1 MNTRKHYFTLALA
14 FSLIIGGSVAVL
26 AQNQKKKEIIEINN
40 ENDDVVMTWNKTTP
54 ESEMNDDVKAL
65 KKYGVTINYSDV
77 KRNANIEITGIKVS
91 YEDEKGNK
99 GELKLNQQSPISTIN
114 FYKSGNEIG
123 FGTPSNSNPM
133 NSFSFGGAP
142 NGSAV
147 KIFGFHDE
155 DGNPSTESFR
165 FNFSDKNESPKSTKK
180 SKIIIKKLNKKDLVI
195 EDGEVISGKDD
206 YSAEEIE
213 KIKKEYEMNTED
225 IEKSETNPLSEFD
238 LRNEKGIQDFKKKIK
253 KIIGS
258 VDSET
263 DATSELAKAKEEM
276 IKAKEEL
283 EKARIALE
291 KATPTQSKKK

>member
-1 MNTRKHYFTLALA
+1 MNTKKHYFTLALA

-65 KKYGVTINYSDV
+65 KKYGVIINYSDV
-77 KRNANIEITGIKVS
+77 KRNAKNEITGLKVS

-123 FGTPSNSNPM
+123 FGTPENSNGM
-133 NSFSFGGAP
+133 ENFFFNGAP
-142 NGSAV
+142 NG
-147 KIFGFHDE
+147 KMLQQFGFRDE
-155 DGNPSTESFR
+155 DGNPSTDNFS
-165 FNFSDKNESPKSTKK
+165 FNFADKNEAPKSTRK
-180 SKIIIKKLNKKDLVI
+180 SKIVIKKPNKKDLII
-195 EDGEVISGKDD
+195 EDGEVISGAND
-206 YSAEEIE
+206 YTTEEIE
-213 KIKKEYEMNTED
+213 KIKKDSD
-225 IEKSETNPLSEFD
+225 ITSDNFRNKDANPLGEFD
-238 LRNEKGIQDFKKKIK
+238 LRNEKGVQEFKKKIK
-253 KIIGS
+253 KLIN
-258 VDSET
+258 SEDT
-263 DATSELAKAKEEM
+263 DTDEKSELAKAKDEM

-291 KATPTQSKKK
+291 KATQSKSKKK

>member
-77 KRNANIEITGIKVS
+77 KRNANKEITGLKVS

-165 FNFSDKNESPKSTKK
+165 FNFSDRNESPKSTKK
-180 SKIIIKKLNKKDLVI
+180 SKIIIKKPNKKDLVI

-213 KIKKEYEMNTED
+213 KIKKESEMNSED
-225 IEKSETNPLSEFD
+225 IEKSEANPLGEFD

-263 DATSELAKAKEEM
+263 DSTSELAKAKEEM

-291 KATPTQSKKK
+291 KATQSKSKKK

>member
-1 MNTRKHYFTLALA
+1 
-14 FSLIIGGSVAVL
+14 
-26 AQNQKKKEIIEINN
+26 
-40 ENDDVVMTWNKTTP
+40 
-54 ESEMNDDVKAL
+54 
-65 KKYGVTINYSDV
+65 
-77 KRNANIEITGIKVS
+77 
-91 YEDEKGNK
+91 
-99 GELKLNQQSPISTIN
+99 
-114 FYKSGNEIG
+114 
-123 FGTPSNSNPM
+123 M

-142 NGSAV
+142 NGSAL

-180 SKIIIKKLNKKDLVI
+180 SKIIIKKPNKKDLII

-213 KIKKEYEMNTED
+213 KIKKESEMNSED
-225 IEKSETNPLSEFD
+225 IEKSETNPLGEFD

-253 KIIGS
+253 KIIAS

-263 DATSELAKAKEEM
+263 DVTSELAKAKEEM

-291 KATPTQSKKK
+291 KATQSKSKKK

>member
-1 MNTRKHYFTLALA
+1 MNFQKQYLTLALA
-14 FSLIIGGSVAVL
+14 FSLIIGGSVSIL
-26 AQNQKKKEIIEINN
+26 AQNQKKRELIEINN
-40 ENDDVVMTWNKTTP
+40 DNNDVIMTWNKTTP

-77 KRNANIEITGIKVS
+77 KRNAKNEITGLKLS

-123 FGTPSNSNPM
+123 FGYPASSNGMGNFFF
-133 NSFSFGGAP
+133 NGVP
-142 NGSAV
+142 NGEAL
-147 KIFGFHDE
+147 KQFGFHDE
-155 DGNPSTESFR
+155 DGNPSTENFR
-165 FNFSDKNESPKSTKK
+165 FNFSDKNDAPKSTKK
-180 SKIIIKKLNKKDLVI
+180 SKIVIKKPNKKDLII

-206 YSAEEIE
+206 YTTEEIE
-213 KIKKEYEMNTED
+213 KIKKDSEISSDSFRTTEA
-225 IEKSETNPLSEFD
+225 NPLGEFD

-253 KIIGS
+253 KMMH
-258 VDSET
+258 SEDT
-263 DATSELAKAKEEM
+263 DTDEKSELAKAKDEM

-291 KATPTQSKKK
+291 ETNHSKSKKK

>member
-14 FSLIIGGSVAVL
+14 FSLIIGDSFSIL

-54 ESEMNDDVKAL
+54 ESEMNEDVKAL

-77 KRNANIEITGIKVS
+77 KRNAKNEITGLKVS

-123 FGTPSNSNPM
+123 FGTPSNSNGTG
-133 NSFSFGGAP
+133 NFFFNGVP
-142 NGSAV
+142 NG
-147 KIFGFHDE
+147 KMLQQFGFHDE
-155 DGNPSTESFR
+155 DGNPSTDNFQ
-165 FNFSDKNESPKSTKK
+165 FNFSDKNDTPKTSRKTK
-180 SKIIIKKLNKKDLVI
+180 IVIKKPNKKDLII
-195 EDGEVISGKDD
+195 EDGEVISGSDD
-206 YSAEEIE
+206 YTAEEIE
-213 KIKKEYEMNTED
+213 KIKKD
-225 IEKSETNPLSEFD
+225 SEIASDNIGNKDVNPLGEFD

-253 KIIGS
+253 KIIS
-258 VDSET
+258 SSDS
-263 DATSELAKAKEEM
+263 DADSTSELAKAKEEM

>member
-1 MNTRKHYFTLALA
+1 MNSRKHYFTLGLA

-26 AQNQKKKEIIEINN
+26 AQNHKKKEIIEINN

-54 ESEMNDDVKAL
+54 ESEMKDDVKAL
-65 KKYGVTINYSDV
+65 KKYGVIINYSDV
-77 KRNANIEITGIKVS
+77 KRNANKEITGLKVS

-155 DGNPSTESFR
+155 DGNPSTENFR

-180 SKIIIKKLNKKDLVI
+180 SKIIIKKSNKKTWLLKMVK
-195 EDGEVISGKDD
+195 SFQ
-206 YSAEEIE
+206 E
-213 KIKKEYEMNTED
+213 KTTTLQKKLKKLR
-225 IEKSETNPLSEFD
+225 KSM
-238 LRNEKGIQDFKKKIK
+238 K
-253 KIIGS
+253 
-258 VDSET
+258 
-263 DATSELAKAKEEM
+263 
-276 IKAKEEL
+276 
-283 EKARIALE
+283 
-291 KATPTQSKKK
+291 

>member
-1 MNTRKHYFTLALA
+1 MPRSEAHRTL
-14 FSLIIGGSVAVL
+14 
-26 AQNQKKKEIIEINN
+26 
-40 ENDDVVMTWNKTTP
+40 
-54 ESEMNDDVKAL
+54 L

-77 KRNANIEITGIKVS
+77 KRNTKNEITGLKVS

-133 NSFSFGGAP
+133 NSFSFSGVP

-155 DGNPSTESFR
+155 DGNPSTENFR
-165 FNFSDKNESPKSTKK
+165 FNFSDKNDAPKSTKK
-180 SKIIIKKLNKKDLVI
+180 SKIVIKKPNKKDLII

-213 KIKKEYEMNTED
+213 KIKKEYAIDSEDVENTKED
-225 IEKSETNPLSEFD
+225 QLGVFD
-238 LRNEKGIQDFKKKIK
+238 LRNDKGVQEFKKKIK
-253 KIIGS
+253 KIIS
-258 VDSET
+258 SSDSDT
-263 DATSELAKAKEEM
+263 DSTSELAKAKEEM

>member
-1 MNTRKHYFTLALA
+1 MNIKKQYFTLALA
-14 FSLIIGGSVAVL
+14 FTLIIGGSVAVL
-26 AQNQKKKEIIEINN
+26 AQNKKNQDRLEINN
-40 ENDDVVMTWNKTTP
+40 TLDDVVMTWNKTTP

-77 KRNANIEITGIKVS
+77 KRNAKNEITGLKLS

-123 FGTPSNSNPM
+123 FGSPANSNGM
-133 NSFSFGGAP
+133 GNFFFNGVP
-142 NGSAV
+142 NGDAL
-147 KIFGFHDE
+147 KQFGFHDE
-155 DGNPSTESFR
+155 DGNPSTENFR
-165 FNFSDKNESPKSTKK
+165 FNFSDKNDTPKSTKK
-180 SKIIIKKLNKKDLVI
+180 SKIVIKKPNKKDLII

-206 YSAEEIE
+206 YTAEEIE
-213 KIKKEYEMNTED
+213 KIKKDSEISSDSFGTTEA
-225 IEKSETNPLSEFD
+225 NPLGEFD

-253 KIIGS
+253 KMMH
-258 VDSET
+258 SEDT
-263 DATSELAKAKEEM
+263 DADEKSELAKAKDEM

-291 KATPTQSKKK
+291 KANQSKSKKK

>member
-1 MNTRKHYFTLALA
+1 
-14 FSLIIGGSVAVL
+14 
-26 AQNQKKKEIIEINN
+26 
-40 ENDDVVMTWNKTTP
+40 MTWNKTTP

-77 KRNANIEITGIKVS
+77 KRNANKEITGLKVS

-142 NGSAV
+142 NGSSV

-155 DGNPSTESFR
+155 DGNPSTENFR
-165 FNFSDKNESPKSTKK
+165 FNFSDKKGSPKSMRK
-180 SKIIIKKLNKKDLVI
+180 SKIIIKKPNKKDLII
-195 EDGEVISGKDD
+195 EDGEIIAGEDD
-206 YSAEEIE
+206 YSEEEIE
-213 KIKKEYEMNTED
+213 KIKKESEITTED
-225 IEKSETNPLSEFD
+225 VKKNETNPLGEFD
-238 LRNEKGIQDFKKKIK
+238 LRNEKGIQEFKKKIK

-258 VDSET
+258 DDLDSDEK
-263 DATSELAKAKEEM
+263 SELAKAKEEM

-291 KATPTQSKKK
+291 KATQSKSKKK

>member
-77 KRNANIEITGIKVS
+77 KRNANKEITGLKVS

-133 NSFSFGGAP
+133 NSFSFGGTP

-180 SKIIIKKLNKKDLVI
+180 SKIIIKKSNKKDLVI

-225 IEKSETNPLSEFD
+225 IEKSETNPLGEFD

-263 DATSELAKAKEEM
+263 DSTSELAKAKEEM

-291 KATPTQSKKK
+291 KATQSKSKKK

>member
-14 FSLIIGGSVAVL
+14 FDLIIGGSVAVL

-54 ESEMNDDVKAL
+54 ESEMNEDVKAL

-77 KRNANIEITGIKVS
+77 KRNSNKEITGLKVG

-99 GELKLNQQSPISTIN
+99 GELKLNQQAPISTIN

-133 NSFSFGGAP
+133 NSFSFGGTP
-142 NGSAV
+142 NGSAL

-180 SKIIIKKLNKKDLVI
+180 SKIIIKKPNKKDLII

-206 YSAEEIE
+206 YSEDEIE
-213 KIKKEYEMNTED
+213 KIKKESEMNSED
-225 IEKSETNPLSEFD
+225 IEKSETNPLGEFD

-253 KIIGS
+253 KIIAS

-263 DATSELAKAKEEM
+263 DVTSELAKAKEEM

-291 KATPTQSKKK
+291 KATQSKSKKK

>member
-77 KRNANIEITGIKVS
+77 KRNANKEITGLKVS

-133 NSFSFGGAP
+133 NSFSFSGVP

-155 DGNPSTESFR
+155 DGNPSTENFR
-165 FNFSDKNESPKSTKK
+165 FNFSDKKEAPKSMRK
-180 SKIIIKKLNKKDLVI
+180 SKIIIKKPNKKDLII
-195 EDGEVISGKDD
+195 EDGEIIAGEDD
-206 YSAEEIE
+206 YSEEEIE
-213 KIKKEYEMNTED
+213 KIKKESKITTED
-225 IEKSETNPLSEFD
+225 VEKNETNPLGEFD
-238 LRNEKGIQDFKKKIK
+238 LRNEKGIQEFKKKIK

-258 VDSET
+258 DDLDSDEK
-263 DATSELAKAKEEM
+263 SELAKAKEEM

-291 KATPTQSKKK
+291 KATQSKSKKK

>member
-14 FSLIIGGSVAVL
+14 FSLIIGGSIAVL

-77 KRNANIEITGIKVS
+77 KRNANKEITGLKVS

-133 NSFSFGGAP
+133 NSFSFSGVP

-155 DGNPSTESFR
+155 DGNPSTENFR
-165 FNFSDKNESPKSTKK
+165 FNFSDKKEAPKSMRK
-180 SKIIIKKLNKKDLVI
+180 SKIIIKKPNKKDLII
-195 EDGEVISGKDD
+195 EDGEIIAGEDD
-206 YSAEEIE
+206 YSEEEIE
-213 KIKKEYEMNTED
+213 KIKKESKITTED
-225 IEKSETNPLSEFD
+225 VEKNETNPLGEFD
-238 LRNEKGIQDFKKKIK
+238 LRNEKGIQEFKKKIK

-258 VDSET
+258 DDLDSDEK
-263 DATSELAKAKEEM
+263 SELVKAKEEM

-291 KATPTQSKKK
+291 KATQSKSKKK

>member
-14 FSLIIGGSVAVL
+14 FGLIIGGSVAVL

-54 ESEMNDDVKAL
+54 ESEMNEDVKAL

-77 KRNANIEITGIKVS
+77 KRNSNKEITGLKVG

-99 GELKLNQQSPISTIN
+99 GELKLNQQAPISTIN

-133 NSFSFGGAP
+133 NSFSFGGTP
-142 NGSAV
+142 NGSAL

-180 SKIIIKKLNKKDLVI
+180 SKIIIKKPNKKDLII

-206 YSAEEIE
+206 YSEDEIE
-213 KIKKEYEMNTED
+213 KIKKESEMNSED
-225 IEKSETNPLSEFD
+225 IEKSETNPLGEFD

-253 KIIGS
+253 KIIAS

-263 DATSELAKAKEEM
+263 DVTSELAKAKEEM

-291 KATPTQSKKK
+291 KATQSKSKKK

>member
-14 FSLIIGGSVAVL
+14 FSLIIGGSIAVL

-77 KRNANIEITGIKVS
+77 KRNANKEITGLKVS
-91 YEDEKGNK
+91 YEDEKDNK

-133 NSFSFGGAP
+133 NSFSFGGVP

-155 DGNPSTESFR
+155 DGNPSTENFR
-165 FNFSDKNESPKSTKK
+165 FNFSDKKGSPKSMRK
-180 SKIIIKKLNKKDLVI
+180 SKIIIKKPNKKDLII
-195 EDGEVISGKDD
+195 EDGEIIAGEDD
-206 YSAEEIE
+206 YSEEEIE
-213 KIKKEYEMNTED
+213 KIKKESEITTED
-225 IEKSETNPLSEFD
+225 VEKNETNPLGEFD
-238 LRNEKGIQDFKKKIK
+238 LRNEKGIQEFKKKIK

-258 VDSET
+258 DDSDSDEK
-263 DATSELAKAKEEM
+263 SELAKAKEEM

-291 KATPTQSKKK
+291 KATQSKSKKK

>member
-1 MNTRKHYFTLALA
+1 MNTRKLYFTLALA

-77 KRNANIEITGIKVS
+77 KRNANKEITGLKVS

-133 NSFSFGGAP
+133 NSFSFGGVP

-155 DGNPSTESFR
+155 DGNPSTENFR
-165 FNFSDKNESPKSTKK
+165 FNFSDKKGSPKSMRK
-180 SKIIIKKLNKKDLVI
+180 SKIIIKKPNKKDLII
-195 EDGEVISGKDD
+195 EDGEIIAGEDD
-206 YSAEEIE
+206 YSEEEIE
-213 KIKKEYEMNTED
+213 KIKKESEITTED
-225 IEKSETNPLSEFD
+225 VEKNETNPLGEFD
-238 LRNEKGIQDFKKKIK
+238 LRNEKGIQEFKKKIK

-258 VDSET
+258 DDLDSDEK
-263 DATSELAKAKEEM
+263 SELAKAKEEM

-291 KATPTQSKKK
+291 KATQSKSKKK

>member
-14 FSLIIGGSVAVL
+14 FGLIIGGSVAVL
-26 AQNQKKKEIIEINN
+26 AQNQKKKELIEINN

-77 KRNANIEITGIKVS
+77 KRNSNKEITGLKVS

-99 GELKLNQQSPISTIN
+99 GELKLNQQAPISTIN

-155 DGNPSTESFR
+155 EGNPSTENFR
-165 FNFSDKNESPKSTKK
+165 FNFTDKNKGPKSSMK
-180 SKIIIKKLNKKDLVI
+180 SKIVIKKSNKKDLII

-206 YSAEEIE
+206 YTDEEIE
-213 KIKKEYEMNTED
+213 RIKKEYEIDSEDVENTKED
-225 IEKSETNPLSEFD
+225 QLGDFD
-238 LRNEKGIQDFKKKIK
+238 LRNDKGVQEFKKKIK
-253 KIIGS
+253 KIIS
-258 VDSET
+258 SSDSDT
-263 DATSELAKAKEEM
+263 DSTSELAKAKEEM

>member
-14 FSLIIGGSVAVL
+14 FGLIIGGSVAVL

-54 ESEMNDDVKAL
+54 ESEMNEDVKAL

-77 KRNANIEITGIKVS
+77 KRNSNKEITGLKVC

-99 GELKLNQQSPISTIN
+99 GELKLNQQAPISTIN

-133 NSFSFGGAP
+133 NSFSFGGTP
-142 NGSAV
+142 NGSAL

-180 SKIIIKKLNKKDLVI
+180 SKIIIKKPNKKDLII

-206 YSAEEIE
+206 YSEDEIE
-213 KIKKEYEMNTED
+213 KIKKESEMNSED
-225 IEKSETNPLSEFD
+225 IEKSETNPLGEFD

-253 KIIGS
+253 KIIAS

-263 DATSELAKAKEEM
+263 DVTSELAKAKEEM

-291 KATPTQSKKK
+291 KATQSKSKKK

>member
-77 KRNANIEITGIKVS
+77 KRNANKEITGLKVS

-114 FYKSGNEIG
+114 FYKSSNEIG

-133 NSFSFGGAP
+133 NSFSFGGVP

-155 DGNPSTESFR
+155 DGNPSTENFR
-165 FNFSDKNESPKSTKK
+165 FNFSDKKGSPKSMRK
-180 SKIIIKKLNKKDLVI
+180 SKIIIKKPNKKDLII
-195 EDGEVISGKDD
+195 EDGEIIAGEDD
-206 YSAEEIE
+206 YSEEEIE
-213 KIKKEYEMNTED
+213 KIKKESEITTED
-225 IEKSETNPLSEFD
+225 IEKNETNPLGEFD
-238 LRNEKGIQDFKKKIK
+238 LRNEKGIQEFKKKIK

-258 VDSET
+258 DDSDSDEK
-263 DATSELAKAKEEM
+263 SELAKAKEEM

-291 KATPTQSKKK
+291 KATPSQSKKK

>member
-77 KRNANIEITGIKVS
+77 KRNANKEITGLKVS

-133 NSFSFGGAP
+133 NSFSFGGVP

-147 KIFGFHDE
+147 KIFGLHDE
-155 DGNPSTESFR
+155 DGNPSTENFR
-165 FNFSDKNESPKSTKK
+165 FNFSDKKGSPKSMRK
-180 SKIIIKKLNKKDLVI
+180 SKIIIKKPNKKDLII
-195 EDGEVISGKDD
+195 EDGEIIAGEDD
-206 YSAEEIE
+206 YSEEEIE
-213 KIKKEYEMNTED
+213 KIKKESEITTED
-225 IEKSETNPLSEFD
+225 VEKNETNPLGEFD
-238 LRNEKGIQDFKKKIK
+238 LRNEKGIQEFKKKIK

-258 VDSET
+258 DDSDSDEK
-263 DATSELAKAKEEM
+263 SELAKAKEEM

-291 KATPTQSKKK
+291 KATQSKSKKK